1 MNRSLAVA
9 GPGKPFGPRFV
20 LPLAL
25 GSSLNPINSTTIATA
40 LVPIS
45 QDFHASVA
53 QTGWLIAG
61 LYLTSAVAQPTM
73 GRLADLLGARRVYIV
88 SLLLVALAGVAG
100 RWAPSRGWLV
110 VVRVMLGI
118 GTSGAYPSAMRL
130 FRERAEQSGSAPP
143 RIAMGVLS
151 FTGIATSAVG
161 PVLGG
166 VLTGAFGWHAIFT
179 VNIPLAL
186 FTLVMVLAWVP
197 VDPPRHLPRGAL
209 VRELDLIGI
218 GLFAGMLLA
227 LMTFLMDLEHPR
239 WAMLPVAA
247 ALCVLLVVHSLRRP
261 EPFLDLRMLAR
272 HLPLTVT
279 YLRAMAVFTTV
290 YCVFYGFAQWL
301 ESAAG
306 YSAATAGLATL
317 PLSIVGGV
325 ASILGARTRGL
336 RGPFLLAFAASI
348 LGCICLLCLTSASPL
363 WLIAAAVAF
372 FGVPQGLASTSTQA
386 AVYLQ
391 APADQLGM
399 ASGLQRTASYIGAIL
414 ATSVLGVAYG
424 HHATDGGMHILAYVI
439 GGISLVLLVATVFDR
454 TLPRAVPSSS
464 SPNHSRDASHA
475 A

>member
-1 MNRSLAVA
+1 MNRSRAVA
-9 GPGKPFGPRFV
+9 GPDKPFGPRFV

-100 RWAPSRGWLV
+100 RWAPSLGWLV

-261 EPFLDLRMLAR
+261 EPFLDLRMLAK

-306 YSAATAGLATL
+306 YAAATAGLATL

-348 LGCICLLCLTSASPL
+348 LGCICLLFLTSASPL

>member
-1 MNRSLAVA
+1 MNRSRAVA
-9 GPGKPFGPRFV
+9 GPDKPFGPRFV

-45 QDFHASVA
+45 QDFHTSVA

-100 RWAPSRGWLV
+100 RWAPSLGWLV

-391 APADQLGM
+391 ASADQLGM